1 MKKITKA
8 VCLTLA
14 LCGAFASV
22 GCMNENDGAIK
33 LTVWASEGDREFVN
47 EVVND
52 FKAKNPDKQYNI
64 VIDIQGENDVATRV
78 LNDVENAA
86 DVYSCSND
94 QLGKL
99 INGDALAQIAGERL
113 NRVKQANSADS
124 IQSATLTVN
133 GKEGVYGMP
142 YTDNTF
148 FLYYNK
154 SVLTTSSRN

>member
-1 MKKITKA
+1 MR
-8 VCLTLA
+8 
-14 LCGAFASV
+14 FAARLPPW
-22 GCMNENDGAIK
+22 G
-33 LTVWASEGDREFVN
+33 VWTRN

-113 NRVKQANSADS
+113 NRVKQANSADA

-148 FLYYNK
+148 FL
-154 SVLTTSSRN
+154 